1 MENVVEL
8 VFHFKF
14 LKKKL
19 NSLLKN
25 IEKYLN
31 IIYHKISNIKIE
43 KNKLINKQNF
53 MNKKINN

>member
-43 KNKLINKQNF
+43 KNKLINK
-53 MNKKINN
+53 